1 VWVSEGVGEG
11 VQVMNSVGVIVA
23 VAEGV
28 GGKDVL
34 VGRLVRVDVAVD
46 VTVAVQV
53 GEAVGD

>member
-1 VWVSEGVGEG
+1 
-11 VQVMNSVGVIVA
+11 MNSVGVIVA